1 MDLMGKR
8 EPMKIVP
15 FRLPAALVTRLD
27 RHAARLR
34 KAHPGI
40 EVTRAD
46 ALRQLLIG
54 ALEREEVRNAE
65 EKA

>member
-1 MDLMGKR
+1 MGKR
-8 EPMKIVP
+8 EPMRIVP
-15 FRLPAALVTRLD
+15 FRLPSSLVTRLD

-34 KAHPGI
+34 KVHPGI

-54 ALEREEVRNAE
+54 ALDREEGRHAE
-65 EKA
+65 KKA